1 MFLGISHNHLN
12 FNILLTYLTDI
23 ALSSKHIN
31 FFMDKSFKTF
41 LKHTA
46 KDFHNHSVNPPVVR
60 ASTIIFKSMNDI
72 RRTQA
77 KYKRDP
83 RGGYFDYGRQGTS
96 TTHILSKILTR
107 LEDSYHVFLT
117 PTGFGAVFLAIFS
130 VVRPGDEILTAD
142 PVYNPTR
149 MLTQDYLTEFGVKTT
164 FYNPHD
170 LNSIKKNITKKT
182 KLIFVENPGSNTFE
196 FQDLSK
202 IISIAKKNKILTAID
217 NTWATPYF
225 FKPIKLGFDMAIV
238 SATKYYSGHSDV
250 MGGSLAVNK
259 KVFKHVEKAQKITG
273 LRLGPDDAY
282 LITRGLRTLDVRLD
296 KHEENAKKVAAFL
309 SKNKKIKL
317 LYPYKKGS
325 FNYKMWKKYYSGAS
339 GLMGIKIKTKNKN
352 SVIKFVNSLKLF
364 GYGYSWGGFES
375 LALHQGKSERGNRKY
390 LNLDN
395 DERLVRLHIGLEDP
409 KDLIEDLRKSLKFV
423 R

>member
-1 MFLGISHNHLN
+1 MS
-12 FNILLTYLTDI
+12 
-23 ALSSKHIN
+23 
-31 FFMDKSFKTF
+31 KSFKTF

-77 KYKRDP
+77 KNRRDP
-83 RGGYFDYGRQGTS
+83 LGGHFDYGRQGTS

-107 LEDSYHVFLT
+107 LEESYHVFLT

-130 VVRPGDEILTAD
+130 LVRPGDEILTAD

-149 MLTQDYLTEFGVKTT
+149 MLTQDYLTEFGVKTI

-202 IISIAKKNKILTAID
+202 IIQIAKKNKIFTAID

-259 KVFKHVEKAQKITG
+259 KVFKQVEKTQKITG

-296 KHEENAKKVAAFL
+296 KHQENAKKVAAFL

-317 LYPYKKGS
+317 LYPYKKDS
-325 FNYKMWKKYYSGAS
+325 HNFRMWKKYYSGAS
-339 GLMGIKIKTKNKN
+339 GLMGLRIKSKNAN
-352 SVIKFVNSLKLF
+352 SIRKFVNSLKLF

-375 LALHQGKSERGNRKY
+375 LVLHQEFRETGKRKY
-390 LNLDN
+390 MNLAK
-395 DERLVRLHIGLEDP
+395 DEHLVRFHIGLEDP
-409 KDLIEDLRKSLKFV
+409 NDLIADIKQALKHLK
-423 R
+423 